1 MDENLARV
9 RDALIAR
16 EPIFHRPGFGATP
29 AEADEIMAVDYFEIG
44 ASGRRYDRAFVLAE
58 LKRRAATPR
67 EEVWEAGDFACR
79 ALAPDVFLLT
89 YRLAQDGARVTRRAT
104 IWERAG
110 ERWRARYHQGTLVSQ
125 DGVEEANR
133 A

>member
-1 MDENLARV
+1 MDENLAQV

-29 AEADEIMAVDYFEIG
+29 AEADAIMAVDYFEIG
-44 ASGRRYDRAFVLAE
+44 ASGRRYDRAYVLAE
-58 LKRRAATPR
+58 LTRRVAAPR
-67 EEVWEAGDFACR
+67 EEAWEASDFACR

-89 YRLAQDGARVTRRAT
+89 YRLVQNDARVTRRAT

-110 ERWRARYHQGTLVSQ
+110 ERWRALYHQGTLVGAS
-125 DGVEEANR
+125 
-133 A
+133 